1 MPKCKKSVG
10 ILQLQGT
17 EKAKSSKMIF
27 FFKSKFE
34 NLKMEENE
42 SVSDFNSQLN
52 ALAQEAGAQILPYW
66 VEYLGYIIW
75 L

>member
-1 MPKCKKSVG
+1 
-10 ILQLQGT
+10 
-17 EKAKSSKMIF
+17 MIF

>member
-1 MPKCKKSVG
+1 
-10 ILQLQGT
+10 
-17 EKAKSSKMIF
+17 MIF

-52 ALAQEAGAQILPYW
+52 ALAQEAGAQILQYW